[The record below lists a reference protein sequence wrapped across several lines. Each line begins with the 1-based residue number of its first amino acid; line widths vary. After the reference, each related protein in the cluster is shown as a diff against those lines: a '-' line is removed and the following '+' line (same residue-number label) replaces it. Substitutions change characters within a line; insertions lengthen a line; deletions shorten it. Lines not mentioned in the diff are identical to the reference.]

1 MSVCLCICGFL
12 LFKAKSCDILAYFY
26 SVLKLINALVQEN
39 ILVENLFE
47 FYIYSFESF
56 GFVI

>member
-1 MSVCLCICGFL
+1 MRHTCI
-12 LFKAKSCDILAYFY
+12 FY
-26 SVLKLINALVQEN
+26 SVLKLINALIQEN

-56 GFVI
+56 GS